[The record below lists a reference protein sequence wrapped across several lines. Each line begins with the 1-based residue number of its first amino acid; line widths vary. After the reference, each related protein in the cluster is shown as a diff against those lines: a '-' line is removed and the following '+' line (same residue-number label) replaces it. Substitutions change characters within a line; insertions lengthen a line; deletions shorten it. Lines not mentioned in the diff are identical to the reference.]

1 LGYDRGVG
9 RFIAR
14 RVVQAVPVLLGTTFF
29 VFALVFALPGDPI
42 AALYGDRP
50 ISPSVAAELRSRYH
64 LDESLPAQYGHYM
77 SALVHGN
84 FGEDFSGR
92 PVTELLQGRWS
103 VTIALVLT
111 AFVMQTVLGLALGSI
126 AALRKGRAADIAVLV
141 GTTALL
147 SVPLFVVA
155 FALQIIVGVEL
166 GWLPIA
172 NATEG
177 WPRAYILPA
186 LVIALIGLAP
196 VARLTRTSLIEN
208 QRAEYV
214 RTARSKGLSGW
225 RVFTRHTLRNSLI
238 PVVTYL
244 GADLGLMLGG
254 TVVVETIFNLP
265 GVGQL
270 LTLSIRNQEG
280 AVVVGVATLLVLA
293 FLAIN
298 LAVDLLYGVLDPRV
312 RHGRA

>member
-1 LGYDRGVG
+1 VG
-9 RFIAR
+9 RYIAR
-14 RVVQAVPVLLGTTFF
+14 RIVQAVPVLVGTTFI

-50 ISPSVAAELRSRYH
+50 ISASVQAELRERYH
-64 LDESLPAQYGHYM
+64 VDDSLPAQYGHYI
-77 SALVHGN
+77 SALARGD

-92 PVTELLQGRWS
+92 PVTDLLSGRWE
-103 VTIALVLT
+103 VTLALVLT
-111 AFVMQTVLGLALGSI
+111 AFVLQCVLGLVLGSL
-126 AALRKGRAADIAVLV
+126 AALRRGSALDMAVLA

-155 FALQIIVGVEL
+155 FALQIVVGVEL

-172 NATEG
+172 GAAEG
-177 WPRAYILPA
+177 WPRAYVLPG

-208 QRAEYV
+208 QRADYV
-214 RTARSKGLSGW
+214 RTARAKGLSPW
-225 RVFTRHTLRNSLI
+225 RVFSRHTLRNSLI

-254 TVVVETIFNLP
+254 TVVVESIFNLP

-270 LTLSIRNQEG
+270 LTLSIQNQEG
-280 AVVVGVATLLVLA
+280 AVVVGVATMLVLA

-312 RHGRA
+312 RHG